1 MSPNK
6 RKAGLAQRTVW
17 VDPETWLAAQ
27 AKAATEE
34 TNIAVLIRQFLE
46 QYVGQTPTENHPK

>member
-6 RKAGLAQRTVW
+6 RKTGLAQRTVW
-17 VDPETWLAAQ
+17 VDPKTWAAAQ

-34 TNIAVLIRQFLE
+34 TNLSALIRQFLE
-46 QYVGQTPTENHPK
+46 QYVGQSSTENHPK